1 MIKIKYP
8 RNITNRNREIISF
21 MIIGIIN
28 TIIGYTLMLIFYNF
42 FKLSYWKTSFLAI
55 ILMIVLSY
63 YLNKNI
69 TFKNRDSKLKTFIL
83 FCIHILI
90 CYLFAYKIARFIVF
104 FISLEILGFDHTIIA
119 DNVAMFLGMLLFT
132 VLNFIGQKF
141 WVFKTKH
148 DC

>member
-1 MIKIKYP
+1 
-8 RNITNRNREIISF
+8 

-28 TIIGYTLMLIFYNF
+28 TVIGYTLMLIFYNL
-42 FKLSYWKTSFLAI
+42 FKLSYWKTSFLAN
-55 ILMIVLSY
+55 ILMITLSY

-104 FISLEILGFDHTIIA
+104 FISLEILGFDHAIIA
-119 DNVAMFLGMLLFT
+119 DNVAMFLGMILFT

-141 WVFKTKH
+141 GVFRKRGNNHGENNLLKRLR
-148 DC
+148 